1 MVVLLPC
8 LVVGQRPELPE
19 QGEVVADG
27 QVLGDQARVVK
38 GQDVDLAHG
47 GGPVRCGY
55 AVKGPVVGAGHDPD
69 SSAQNA
75 WARALLPGKA
85 AVLLIGR

>member
-1 MVVLLPC
+1 
-8 LVVGQRPELPE
+8 
-19 QGEVVADG
+19 
-27 QVLGDQARVVK
+27 
-38 GQDVDLAHG
+38 VDLAHG

-55 AVKGPVVGAGHDPD
+55 AVEGPVVGAGHDPD